1 MKVKTEKD
9 IQDDAEDDK
18 EEAEGA
24 GAVEPRDFFLGFD
37 TRFDEAQGVGV
48 LDVQR
53 VRQAERVVDGAVT
66 KLVFGSELL
75 HEDRVG
81 SFVDVDTIVPID
93 GIQCGEVANGLGHV
107 VVRGGV
113 RGDAVVKGVESGAAT
128 QEEYH
133 D

>member
-1 MKVKTEKD
+1 MKVEAHGNEGD
-9 IQDDAEDDK
+9 YGNQDE

-24 GAVEPRDFFLGFD
+24 GAVEPGDFFLGFD

-75 HEDRVG
+75 HEDSIG
-81 SFVDVDTIVPID
+81 TFVDVDTIVPID
-93 GIQCGEVANGLGHV
+93 GIQCGEVADGLGHV

-113 RGDAVVKGVESGAAT
+113 RGDAVVKGVESGAAI